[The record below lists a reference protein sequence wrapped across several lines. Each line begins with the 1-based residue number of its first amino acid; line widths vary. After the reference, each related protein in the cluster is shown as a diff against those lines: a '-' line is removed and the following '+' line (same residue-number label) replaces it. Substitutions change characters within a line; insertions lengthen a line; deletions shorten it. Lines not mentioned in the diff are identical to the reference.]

1 MNTCIHSASH
11 GTVNSVNTRSA
22 YLPLC
27 ISHPHPSAA
36 LAPSRLA
43 ARRPRSRRPGRARRP
58 SRRSCPSR
66 CPTSPPAPCSRRAAP
81 SLEVGGACIVA
92 GRRPWQTCRGG
103 EPNPACIHEY
113 TVFSRVFSHGSN
125 TRMIRVNTYLKY
137 VFITNTLCIQLC
149 FRYTKIHS
157 TMFTVSGPNTLNTQ
171 CICVL
176 LQIRRICIVH
186 VGHAMERSA
195 PSVLCLCGVWFE

>member
-66 CPTSPPAPCSRRAAP
+66 CPTSPPAPCSRRAGP
-81 SLEVGGACIVA
+81 SPSGGA
-92 GRRPWQTCRGG
+92 PWRGSAVSGG
-103 EPNPACIHEY
+103 EECQIQMYARIH
-113 TVFSRVFSHGSN
+113 
-125 TRMIRVNTYLKY
+125 
-137 VFITNTLCIQLC
+137 CIQPCMQPRLTYMYHTSAYVC
-149 FRYTKIHS
+149 HIRMHHLGHQAHRSVI
-157 TMFTVSGPNTLNTQ
+157 SGVDRT
-171 CICVL
+171 
-176 LQIRRICIVH
+176 
-186 VGHAMERSA
+186 SY
-195 PSVLCLCGVWFE
+195 PS